1 MIFLTQNALSGSVP
15 VGLRAGCG
23 RLSLSHPVLPRAG
36 APATEWYRPDLPT
49 GTGSPPLPAPRRA
62 PELQGVG
69 PAGVAWD
76 SVVIPSLGNRQK
88 TFCVRCLLKG

>member
-1 MIFLTQNALSGSVP
+1 MLAVDAYRSVIQYYPEQEPQLLSGIGRIFLQV
-15 VGLRAGCG
+15 RA
-23 RLSLSHPVLPRAG
+23 P
-36 APATEWYRPDLPT
+36 
-49 GTGSPPLPAPRRA
+49 PPLPASRRA